1 MTTACNKE
9 ELSENHYKRDLS
21 SGRIR
26 IPNYQRDYAWKDKN
40 FRDLWEDLEEAIE
53 YNKKGQGHFIGTMVV
68 AKNEDNKKL
77 YDIIDGQQRT
87 TTIFM
92 LLHVL
97 ANEQNEKDKQETRK
111 YLYQKGELKLEVA
124 PQNQSFFKALLEA
137 AEKGNISHCEKDAD
151 TEGKQNLFEV
161 LKAILDKVSKLNKEE
176 ANERLEALLE
186 MVLMRLEEPD
196 PGRAIRTFQS
206 VNDRGVPLLLLDKLK
221 SLFIYYSNTFC
232 DGKRG
237 LDQFINDHFGEIFKI
252 FAKIKKS
259 NHISSVGGFDEGDIF
274 RYHAGSQKFDGIEF
288 LGHYE
293 TSTENTYEKLKDE
306 LKEIKKS
313 KLKSFIQSY
322 VSDLKNFYQ
331 AFLDLL
337 SEIDTNP
344 TTLKAMLINTINPL
358 FFNSLIRLKINNELD
373 DEAMKLFAKTDI
385 VFFKAGK
392 KMRTTA
398 YNLIEEYL
406 EKGKEGLKS
415 KMIAQCRNHIESASW
430 NLVNNASNSSC
441 FHYIFFEK
449 NCHEMGLVDLKKLIP
464 GKQFSQQKEHIIPIN
479 LLEQRSNNKIR
490 DLGFENKEDLR
501 AYIDTY
507 GNLISLEKSLNLK
520 ASDKDLYGKDEI
532 YKNSAIAFNR
542 RFNVKGFNKKALI
555 KRNDEMQEWL
565 INTFFK
571 DFAAH

>member
-1 MTTACNKE
+1 MKTTIKE
-9 ELSENHYKRDLS
+9 IFQEEGYS
-21 SGRIR
+21 

-40 FRDLWEDLEEAIE
+40 FRDLWEDLEEAIG
-53 YNKKGQGHFIGTMVV
+53 YNKKGYEHFIGTMVV

-124 PQNQSFFKALLEA
+124 PQNQSFFKTLLEA
-137 AEKGNISHCEKDAD
+137 AEKENISHCEKDAD

-161 LKAILDKVSKLNKEE
+161 LKAILDKVSKLSEE
-176 ANERLEALLE
+176 EVNECLEALLK
-186 MVLMRLEEPD
+186 MVLMRFEEPD

-221 SLFIYYSNTFC
+221 SLLIYYSNTFC

-259 NHISSVGGFDEGDIF
+259 DHISSVGGPKFDEGDIF
-274 RYHAGSQKFDGIEF
+274 RYHAGSQRFDGIEF
-288 LGHYE
+288 LGHYK
-293 TSTENTYEKLKDE
+293 TSTDNIYEKLKAE
-306 LKEIKKS
+306 LKKIKSTKS
-313 KLKSFIQSY
+313 TLESFIQSY

-344 TTLKAMLINTINPL
+344 TTLKVMLINKINPL

-373 DEAMKLFAKTDI
+373 AETLKLFAKTDI
-385 VFFKAGK
+385 VFFKATRDRK
-392 KMRTTA
+392 SAA
-398 YNLIEEYL
+398 YNLINAYL
-406 EKGKEGLKS
+406 EKGKKGLKS
-415 KMIAQCRNHIESASW
+415 EMIAQCRNDIELAFWQS
-430 NLVNNASNSSC
+430 VNNASNSSC
-441 FHYIFFEK
+441 FHYVFFEK
-449 NCHEMGLVDLKKLIP
+449 NCQEMGFADLKKLIP
-464 GKQFSQQKEHIIPIN
+464 GKQFSQEKEHIIPID
-479 LLEQRSNNKIR
+479 LLKQRLYNKIR
-490 DLGFENKEDLR
+490 DLGFEDEKDLE
-501 AYIDTY
+501 AYINTY
-507 GNLISLEKSLNLK
+507 GNLISLEKPLNSK
-520 ASDKDLYGKDEI
+520 GKDKDLYEKDEI
-532 YKNSAIAFNR
+532 YKSSEIPFNR
-542 RFNVKGFNKKALI
+542 HFNVKGFNKKVLI
-555 KRNDEMQEWL
+555 ERNNEMEKWL

-571 DFAAH
+571 DFVAH

>member
-1 MTTACNKE
+1 MKTTLKDVFLE
-9 ELSENHYKRDLS
+9 
-21 SGRIR
+21 SGYS
-26 IPNYQRDYAWKDKN
+26 IPNYQRDYAWKEKN
-40 FRDLWEDLEEAIE
+40 FKDLWEDLEEAIG

-97 ANEQNEKDKQETRK
+97 ASKQNEKDKQETRK

-124 PQNQSFFKALLEA
+124 PQNQSFFKTLLEA
-137 AEKGNISHCEKDAD
+137 AEKGDISHCEKDAD

-161 LKAILDKVSKLNKEE
+161 LKAILDKVSKLSEE
-176 ANERLEALLE
+176 GVNERLEALLK

-206 VNDRGVPLLLLDKLK
+206 VNDRGLPLLLLDKLK
-221 SLFIYYSNTFC
+221 SLLIYYSNTFC

-259 NHISSVGGFDEGDIF
+259 DHISSVGGFDEGDIF
-274 RYHAGSQKFDGIEF
+274 RYHAGSQKFDEIPF

-293 TSTENTYEKLKDE
+293 TSTDNTYEKLKDE
-306 LKEIKKS
+306 LKKIKKS
-313 KLKSFIQSY
+313 TLESFIQSY

-331 AFLDLL
+331 AFFDLL

-344 TTLKAMLINTINPL
+344 TTLKVMLINKINPL

-373 DEAMKLFAKTDI
+373 DETLKLFAKTDI
-385 VFFKAGK
+385 VFFKSSK

-398 YNLIEEYL
+398 YNLIDEYL

-415 KMIAQCRNHIESASW
+415 EMIAQCRNDIGLASL
-430 NLVNNASNSSC
+430 NLVKNAFYSSC

-449 NCHEMGLVDLKKLIP
+449 NCQEMGLADLKKLIP

-490 DLGFENKEDLR
+490 DLGFEGEKDLED
-501 AYIDTY
+501 YIDTY
-507 GNLISLEKSLNLK
+507 GNLISLEKPLNSK
-520 ASDKDLYGKDEI
+520 GKDKDLYEKNEI
-532 YKNSAIAFNR
+532 YKSSKIPFNR
-542 RFNVKGFNKKALI
+542 RFNAKDFNKKVLI
-555 KRNDEMQEWL
+555 TRNNEMREWL
-565 INTFFK
+565 IDTFFK

>member
-1 MTTACNKE
+1 
-9 ELSENHYKRDLS
+9 
-21 SGRIR
+21 
-26 IPNYQRDYAWKDKN
+26 
-40 FRDLWEDLEEAIE
+40 
-53 YNKKGQGHFIGTMVV
+53 MVV

-97 ANEQNEKDKQETRK
+97 ASKQNEKDKQETRK

-124 PQNQSFFKALLEA
+124 PQNQSFFKTLLEA
-137 AEKGNISHCEKDAD
+137 AEKGNISHCEKDVD

-161 LKAILDKVSKLNKEE
+161 LKAILDKVSELSEE
-176 ANERLEALLE
+176 GVNERLEVLLK

-221 SLFIYYSNTFC
+221 SLLIYYSNTFC
-232 DGKRG
+232 DGEKG

-259 NHISSVGGFDEGDIF
+259 NHISSVVGSNFNEGDIF
-274 RYHAGSQKFDGIEF
+274 RYHAGSQRFDGIEF

-293 TSTENTYEKLKDE
+293 ASTDNTYEKLKAE
-306 LKEIKKS
+306 LKKIRSTKS
-313 KLKSFIQSY
+313 TLESFIQSY

-337 SEIDTNP
+337 SEIGTNP
-344 TTLKAMLINTINPL
+344 TTLKVMLINRINPL

-373 DEAMKLFAKTDI
+373 DETLKLFAKTDI
-385 VFFKAGK
+385 VLFKATRYRK
-392 KMRTTA
+392 AAA
-398 YNLIEEYL
+398 YDLINAYL
-406 EKGKEGLKS
+406 KKGKERLKS
-415 KMIAQCRNHIESASW
+415 EMIAQCRNDIGLAFWQS
-430 NLVNNASNSSC
+430 VNNASNSSC
-441 FHYIFFEK
+441 FHYVFFEK
-449 NCHEMGLVDLKKLIP
+449 NCQEMGLADLKKLIP

-479 LLEQRSNNKIR
+479 LLELDNEIEIQK
-490 DLGFENKEDLR
+490 LGFEDKKDLEV
-501 AYIDTY
+501 YIDTY
-507 GNLISLEKSLNLK
+507 GNLISLESPLNPK
-520 ASDKDLYGKDEI
+520 ASDKDLYEKDEI
-532 YKNSAIAFNR
+532 YKSSEIPFNR
-542 RFNVKGFNKKALI
+542 RFNVKGFNKKVLI
-555 KRNDEMQEWL
+555 ERNDEMREWL
-565 INTFFK
+565 IDTFFK

>member
-1 MTTACNKE
+1 MKTTIKE
-9 ELSENHYKRDLS
+9 IFQEEGYS
-21 SGRIR
+21 

-40 FRDLWEDLEEAIE
+40 FRDLWEDLEEAIG
-53 YNKKGQGHFIGTMVV
+53 YNKKGYEHFIGTMVV

-124 PQNQSFFKALLEA
+124 PQNQSFFKTLLEA
-137 AEKGNISHCEKDAD
+137 AEKMNISHCEKDAD
-151 TEGKQNLFEV
+151 TESKQNLFEV
-161 LKAILDKVSKLNKEE
+161 LKAILDKVSKLSEE
-176 ANERLEALLE
+176 EVNERLEALLK

-206 VNDRGVPLLLLDKLK
+206 VNDRGVSLLLLDKLK
-221 SLFIYYSNTFC
+221 SLLIYYSNTFC

-259 NHISSVGGFDEGDIF
+259 DHISSVGGPNFDEGDIF
-274 RYHAGSQKFDGIEF
+274 RYHAGSQRFDGIEF
-288 LGHYE
+288 LGHYRR
-293 TSTENTYEKLKDE
+293 STDNTYEKLKDE
-306 LKEIKKS
+306 LKKIKSTKS
-313 KLKSFIQSY
+313 TLESFIRSY

-344 TTLKAMLINTINPL
+344 TTLKAMLINRINPR

-373 DEAMKLFAKTDI
+373 DETLKLFAKTDI
-385 VFFKAGK
+385 VFFKATRNLNSK
-392 KMRTTA
+392 A
-398 YNLIEEYL
+398 YNLINAYL
-406 EKGKEGLKS
+406 KKGKEGLKS
-415 KMIAQCRNHIESASW
+415 EMIAQCRNDIKDIELASLK
-430 NLVNNASNSSC
+430 LVNNESNSSC
-441 FHYIFFEK
+441 FHYVFFEK
-449 NCHEMGLVDLKKLIP
+449 NCQEMGLADLKKLIP
-464 GKQFSQQKEHIIPIN
+464 GKQFSQEKEHIIPIN
-479 LLEQRSNNKIR
+479 LLELDNEIEIQK
-490 DLGFENKEDLR
+490 LGFEDKKDLEN
-501 AYIDTY
+501 YIDTY
-507 GNLISLEKSLNLK
+507 GNLISLESSLNRK
-520 ASDKDLYGKDEI
+520 ASDKDLYEKDEI
-532 YKNSAIAFNR
+532 YKSSEIPFNR
-542 RFNVKGFNKKALI
+542 RFNVKGFNKKVLI
-555 KRNDEMQEWL
+555 ERNKEMEKWL

>member
-1 MTTACNKE
+1 
-9 ELSENHYKRDLS
+9 
-21 SGRIR
+21 
-26 IPNYQRDYAWKDKN
+26 
-40 FRDLWEDLEEAIE
+40 
-53 YNKKGQGHFIGTMVV
+53 
-68 AKNEDNKKL
+68 
-77 YDIIDGQQRT
+77 
-87 TTIFM
+87 M

-97 ANEQNEKDKQETRK
+97 ANEQNEEDKQETRK
-111 YLYQKGELKLEVA
+111 YLYQKGGLKLEVA

-176 ANERLEALLE
+176 VNERLEVLLE

-196 PGRAIRTFQS
+196 PGIAIRTFQS

-221 SLFIYYSNTFC
+221 SLLIYYSNTFC

-259 NHISSVGGFDEGDIF
+259 DHISSVGNSDEGDIF
-274 RYHAGSQKFDGIEF
+274 RYHAGSQKFDGIKF
-288 LGHYE
+288 LGHYT

-306 LKEIKKS
+306 LKEIRKS

-344 TTLKAMLINTINPL
+344 TTFKVMLINTINPL

-373 DEAMKLFAKTDI
+373 DETLRLFAKTDI

-430 NLVNNASNSSC
+430 NLVKDAPNSSC

-449 NCHEMGLVDLKKLIP
+449 NCHEMSFADLKKLIRE
-464 GKQFSQQKEHIIPIN
+464 KQLSQEKEHIIPIN
-479 LLEQRSNNKIR
+479 LLELDNEIEIQK
-490 DLGFENKEDLR
+490 LGFEDEKDLR
-501 AYIDTY
+501 AYIHTY
-507 GNLISLEKSLNLK
+507 GNLISLEGPLNSQ

-532 YKNSAIAFNR
+532 YKNSAIPFNR
-542 RFNVKGFNKKALI
+542 RFNVKGFNKKTLI
-555 KRNDEMQEWL
+555 ERNDEMQEWL
-565 INTFFK
+565 IDTFFK

>member
-1 MTTACNKE
+1 
-9 ELSENHYKRDLS
+9 
-21 SGRIR
+21 
-26 IPNYQRDYAWKDKN
+26 
-40 FRDLWEDLEEAIE
+40 
-53 YNKKGQGHFIGTMVV
+53 MVV

-137 AEKGNISHCEKDAD
+137 AEKKRNISHCEKDAD

-176 ANERLEALLE
+176 VNERLEALLE

-196 PGRAIRTFQS
+196 PWRAIRTFQS

-221 SLFIYYSNTFC
+221 SLLIYYSNTFC

-259 NHISSVGGFDEGDIF
+259 NHISSVGSSNFDEGDIF

-288 LGHYE
+288 LGHYR
-293 TSTENTYEKLKDE
+293 TSTDNTYEQLKDE
-306 LKEIKKS
+306 LKEIKKSKS

-322 VSDLKNFYQ
+322 VSDLKNFYE

-344 TTLKAMLINTINPL
+344 TTFKVMLINKIDS
-358 FFNSLIRLKINNELD
+358 FFFQ
-373 DEAMKLFAKTDI
+373 FAHPPKDQQRARRWNAETLCQNQYC
-385 VFFKAGK
+385 VF
-392 KMRTTA
+392 
-398 YNLIEEYL
+398 
-406 EKGKEGLKS
+406 
-415 KMIAQCRNHIESASW
+415 QSW
-430 NLVNNASNSSC
+430 
-441 FHYIFFEK
+441 
-449 NCHEMGLVDLKKLIP
+449 
-464 GKQFSQQKEHIIPIN
+464 
-479 LLEQRSNNKIR
+479 
-490 DLGFENKEDLR
+490 
-501 AYIDTY
+501 
-507 GNLISLEKSLNLK
+507 
-520 ASDKDLYGKDEI
+520 
-532 YKNSAIAFNR
+532 
-542 RFNVKGFNKKALI
+542 
-555 KRNDEMQEWL
+555 
-565 INTFFK
+565 
-571 DFAAH
+571 

>member
-1 MTTACNKE
+1 M
-9 ELSENHYKRDLS
+9 
-21 SGRIR
+21 
-26 IPNYQRDYAWKDKN
+26 
-40 FRDLWEDLEEAIE
+40 
-53 YNKKGQGHFIGTMVV
+53 
-68 AKNEDNKKL
+68 
-77 YDIIDGQQRT
+77 
-87 TTIFM
+87 
-92 LLHVL
+92 
-97 ANEQNEKDKQETRK
+97 
-111 YLYQKGELKLEVA
+111 
-124 PQNQSFFKALLEA
+124 
-137 AEKGNISHCEKDAD
+137 
-151 TEGKQNLFEV
+151 
-161 LKAILDKVSKLNKEE
+161 DKVSKLNKEE
-176 ANERLEALLE
+176 VNERLEALLE

-221 SLFIYYSNTFC
+221 SLLIYYSNTFC

-259 NHISSVGGFDEGDIF
+259 NHISSVGDFDEGDIF
-274 RYHAGSQKFDGIEF
+274 RYHAGSQRFDGIEF

-293 TSTENTYEKLKDE
+293 LSTDKTYEKLKDE

-313 KLKSFIQSY
+313 KLKSFIRSY

-344 TTLKAMLINTINPL
+344 TTLKVMLINTINPL

-373 DEAMKLFAKTDI
+373 NETLKLFAKTDI
-385 VFFKAGK
+385 VFFKVGK

-398 YNLIEEYL
+398 YNLIEEYF

-415 KMIAQCRNHIESASW
+415 KMIAQCRNHIEQTSW
-430 NLVNNASNSSC
+430 KLVKDAPNPSC

-449 NCHEMGLVDLKKLIP
+449 NCQEMGLADLKKLIP
-464 GKQFSQQKEHIIPIN
+464 GKQLSQDIEHIIPIN
-479 LLEQRSNNKIR
+479 LGEQRFSNKGR
-490 DLGFENKEDLR
+490 DLGFEDKEDLR
-501 AYIDTY
+501 AYINTY

-532 YKNSAIAFNR
+532 YKESRIPFNR

-555 KRNDEMQEWL
+555 ARNGEMREWL

-571 DFAAH
+571 DFAVH

>member
-1 MTTACNKE
+1 MKTTIKE
-9 ELSENHYKRDLS
+9 IFLEEGYS
-21 SGRIR
+21 
-26 IPNYQRDYAWKDKN
+26 IPNYQRDYAWKEKN
-40 FRDLWEDLEEAIE
+40 FKDLWEDLEEAIE

-97 ANEQNEKDKQETRK
+97 ANKQNEKDKQETRK

-124 PQNQSFFKALLEA
+124 PQNQSFFKTLLEA
-137 AEKGNISHCEKDAD
+137 AEKENISHCEKDAD

-176 ANERLEALLE
+176 ANERLEALLK

-221 SLFIYYSNTFC
+221 SLLIYYSNTFC

-259 NHISSVGGFDEGDIF
+259 DHISSVGGFDEGDIF
-274 RYHAGSQKFDGIEF
+274 RYHAGSQRFDGIEF
-288 LGHYE
+288 LGHYA
-293 TSTENTYEKLKDE
+293 TSTEDTYEKLKDE

-313 KLKSFIQSY
+313 KLKSFIRSY

-337 SEIDTNP
+337 SEIDTSP
-344 TTLKAMLINTINPL
+344 TTFKVMLINTIKPL

-373 DEAMKLFAKTDI
+373 NETLKLFAKTDI
-385 VFFKAGK
+385 VFFKATRFLASK
-392 KMRTTA
+392 A
-398 YNLIEEYL
+398 YNLINAYL
-406 EKGKEGLKS
+406 KKGKEGLKS
-415 KMIAQCRNHIESASW
+415 EMIAQCRNDIGLASLK
-430 NLVNNASNSSC
+430 LVNNESNLSC
-441 FHYIFFEK
+441 FHYVFFEK
-449 NCHEMGLVDLKKLIP
+449 NCQEMGLADLKKLIP
-464 GKQFSQQKEHIIPIN
+464 GKQFSQEKEHIIPIN
-479 LLEQRSNNKIR
+479 LLELDNEIEIQK
-490 DLGFENKEDLR
+490 LGFEDKKDLEN
-501 AYIDTY
+501 YIDTY
-507 GNLISLEKSLNLK
+507 GNLTFLEKPLNSK
-520 ASDKDLYGKDEI
+520 ASDKDLYGKDAI
-532 YKNSAIAFNR
+532 YKESRIPFNR
-542 RFNVKGFNKKALI
+542 RFNVKGFNKKVLI
-555 KRNDEMQEWL
+555 KRNDEMREWL

-571 DFAAH
+571 DFATH

>member
-1 MTTACNKE
+1 
-9 ELSENHYKRDLS
+9 
-21 SGRIR
+21 
-26 IPNYQRDYAWKDKN
+26 
-40 FRDLWEDLEEAIE
+40 
-53 YNKKGQGHFIGTMVV
+53 MVV

-161 LKAILDKVSKLNKEE
+161 LKAILDKVSKLNEE
-176 ANERLEALLE
+176 EVNERLEVLLE
-186 MVLMRLEEPD
+186 MVLMRFEEPD
-196 PGRAIRTFQS
+196 LGRAIRTFQS

-221 SLFIYYSNTFC
+221 SLLIYYSNTFC
-232 DGKRG
+232 DGKMG

-259 NHISSVGGFDEGDIF
+259 NHISSVGGSDEGDIF
-274 RYHAGSQKFDGIEF
+274 RYHAGSQKFDEIDF
-288 LGHYE
+288 LGHYRA
-293 TSTENTYEKLKDE
+293 STEDTYEQLKDKLKG
-306 LKEIKKS
+306 IKKS
-313 KLKSFIQSY
+313 ESKLKGFIQSY

-344 TTLKAMLINTINPL
+344 TTFKAMLINKINPF

-373 DEAMKLFAKTDI
+373 DETMRLFAKTDI
-385 VFFKAGK
+385 VFFKVGRD
-392 KMRTTA
+392 MRATA
-398 YNLIEEYL
+398 CNLINEYL
-406 EKGKEGLKS
+406 QKGKEGLKS
-415 KMIAQCRNHIESASW
+415 KMIAQCRNDIEIESASW
-430 NLVNNASNSSC
+430 ELVKNAFNSPC
-441 FHYIFFEK
+441 FHYVFFEK
-449 NCHEMGLVDLKKLIP
+449 NCQEMGLVDLKKLIRE
-464 GKQFSQQKEHIIPIN
+464 KQFSQQKEHIIPNN
-479 LLEQRSNNKIR
+479 LLELDNEIEIQK
-490 DLGFENKEDLR
+490 LGFEDKEDLR
-501 AYIDTY
+501 AYINTY
-507 GNLISLEKSLNLK
+507 GNLISLENSLNRE

-532 YKNSAIAFNR
+532 YKESRIPFNR
-542 RFNVKGFNKKALI
+542 RFNVKGFNKEALI
-555 KRNDEMQEWL
+555 KRNDEMREWL

-571 DFAAH
+571 DFATH

>member
-1 MTTACNKE
+1 MKTTIKE
-9 ELSENHYKRDLS
+9 IFQAEGYS
-21 SGRIR
+21 

-40 FRDLWEDLEEAIE
+40 FWDLWEDLKEAIE

-97 ANEQNEKDKQETRK
+97 ANKQNEKDKQETRK
-111 YLYQKGELKLEVA
+111 YLYQKGGLKLEVA
-124 PQNQSFFKALLEA
+124 PQNQSFLKTLLEA

-161 LKAILDKVSKLNKEE
+161 LKAILDKVSKLSEE
-176 ANERLEALLE
+176 EVNERLEVLLE

-206 VNDRGVPLLLLDKLK
+206 VNDRGVSLLLLDKLK
-221 SLFIYYSNTFC
+221 SLLIYYSNTFC

-274 RYHAGSQKFDGIEF
+274 RYHAGSQRFDGIEF
-288 LGHYE
+288 LGHYA
-293 TSTENTYEKLKDE
+293 TSTEDTYEKLKDE

-313 KLKSFIQSY
+313 KLENFIQSY

-344 TTLKAMLINTINPL
+344 TTLKVMLINKINPR

-373 DEAMKLFAKTDI
+373 DETLRLFAKTDI
-385 VFFKAGK
+385 VLFKAGRDMK
-392 KMRTTA
+392 SAA
-398 YNLIEEYL
+398 YNLINAYL
-406 EKGKEGLKS
+406 KKGKERLKS
-415 KMIAQCRNHIESASW
+415 EMIAQCRNDIEQASLK
-430 NLVNNASNSSC
+430 LVKNASNSSC

-449 NCHEMGLVDLKKLIP
+449 NCQEMGLADLKKLIP
-464 GKQFSQQKEHIIPIN
+464 RKQFSQEKEHIIPIN
-479 LLEQRSNNKIR
+479 LLELDNEIEIQK
-490 DLGFENKEDLR
+490 LGFEDEKDLE

-507 GNLISLEKSLNLK
+507 GNLISLESPLNSK
-520 ASDKDLYGKDEI
+520 AKDKDLYEKDEI
-532 YKNSAIAFNR
+532 YKSSEIPFNR
-542 RFNVKGFNKKALI
+542 RFNVKGFNKKVLI
-555 KRNDEMQEWL
+555 ERNNAMREWL
-565 INTFFK
+565 IDTFFK
-571 DFAAH
+571 DFATH

>member
-1 MTTACNKE
+1 MKTTIEEIFQKE
-9 ELSENHYKRDLS
+9 GYN
-21 SGRIR
+21 

-40 FRDLWEDLEEAIE
+40 FWDLWEDLEEAIE

-111 YLYQKGELKLEVA
+111 YLCQKGELKLEVA
-124 PQNQSFFKALLEA
+124 PQNQSFFKTLLEA

-151 TEGKQNLFEV
+151 TEGKQNLFKV
-161 LKAILDKVSKLNKEE
+161 LKAILDEVSKLSEEE

-221 SLFIYYSNTFC
+221 SLLIYYSNTFC

-259 NHISSVGGFDEGDIF
+259 DHISSVGGFDEGDIF
-274 RYHAGSQKFDGIEF
+274 RYHAGSQRFDGIEF
-288 LGHYE
+288 LGHYA
-293 TSTENTYEKLKDE
+293 TSTENTYEQLKDKLKE
-306 LKEIKKS
+306 VRKS

-331 AFLDLL
+331 AFFDLL

-373 DEAMKLFAKTDI
+373 DETLRLFAKTDI

-392 KMRTTA
+392 KMKTTA
-398 YNLIEEYL
+398 YNLIEEYF
-406 EKGKEGLKS
+406 EKGKERLKS
-415 KMIAQCRNHIESASW
+415 KMIAQCRNYIELASREF
-430 NLVNNASNSSC
+430 VNNASNSSC
-441 FHYIFFEK
+441 FHYVFFEK
-449 NCHEMGLVDLKKLIP
+449 NCQEMGLADLKKLIP

-479 LLEQRSNNKIR
+479 LVEQRFSNKSR
-490 DLGFENKEDLR
+490 DLGFEDKTDLG
-501 AYIDTY
+501 AYINIY

-520 ASDKDLYGKDEI
+520 ASDKDLYGKDAI
-532 YKNSAIAFNR
+532 YKESRIPFNR
-542 RFNVKGFNKKALI
+542 RFNVKGFNKKVLI
-555 KRNDEMQEWL
+555 KRNDEMREWL
-565 INTFFK
+565 IDTFFK

>member
-1 MTTACNKE
+1 
-9 ELSENHYKRDLS
+9 
-21 SGRIR
+21 
-26 IPNYQRDYAWKDKN
+26 
-40 FRDLWEDLEEAIE
+40 
-53 YNKKGQGHFIGTMVV
+53 MVV

-176 ANERLEALLE
+176 VNERLETLLE
-186 MVLMRLEEPD
+186 MVLMRFEEPD
-196 PGRAIRTFQS
+196 PGRAIRIFQS

-221 SLFIYYSNTFC
+221 SLLIYYSNTFC
-232 DGKRG
+232 NGKMG

-259 NHISSVGGFDEGDIF
+259 NHISSVGGSDEGDIF
-274 RYHAGSQKFDGIEF
+274 RYHAGSQKFAEIDF
-288 LGHYE
+288 LGYYK
-293 TSTENTYEKLKDE
+293 TSTDNTYEQLKDE
-306 LKEIKKS
+306 LKEIKKSKS

-344 TTLKAMLINTINPL
+344 TTFKAMLINKINPL

-373 DEAMKLFAKTDI
+373 DETLRLFAKTDI
-385 VFFKAGK
+385 LLFKVGRE
-392 KMRTTA
+392 MRANA
-398 YNLIEEYL
+398 YNLINEYL
-406 EKGKEGLKS
+406 QKGKEGLKS
-415 KMIAQCRNHIESASW
+415 KMIAQCRNDIEIESASW
-430 NLVNNASNSSC
+430 ELVKNAFNSPC
-441 FHYIFFEK
+441 FHYVFFEK
-449 NCHEMGLVDLKKLIP
+449 NCQEMGLVDLKKLIRE
-464 GKQFSQQKEHIIPIN
+464 KQFSQQKEHIIPNN
-479 LLEQRSNNKIR
+479 LLKLDNEIEIQK
-490 DLGFENKEDLR
+490 LGFEDKEDLR
-501 AYIDTY
+501 AYINTY
-507 GNLISLEKSLNLK
+507 GNLISLENSLNRE

-532 YKNSAIAFNR
+532 YKESRIPFNR

-555 KRNDEMQEWL
+555 ARNDEMREWL

-571 DFAAH
+571 DFATH

>member
-1 MTTACNKE
+1 
-9 ELSENHYKRDLS
+9 
-21 SGRIR
+21 
-26 IPNYQRDYAWKDKN
+26 
-40 FRDLWEDLEEAIE
+40 
-53 YNKKGQGHFIGTMVV
+53 MVV
-68 AKNEDNKKL
+68 AKNDKKL

-97 ANEQNEKDKQETRK
+97 ANKQNEEDKQKTRK

-151 TEGKQNLFEV
+151 TEGKQNFFEV

-176 ANERLEALLE
+176 VNERLEALLE

-221 SLFIYYSNTFC
+221 SLLIYYSNTFC

-259 NHISSVGGFDEGDIF
+259 NHISSVGGSNFDEGDIF
-274 RYHAGSQKFDGIEF
+274 RYHAGSQRFDGIDF
-288 LGHYE
+288 LGHYKA
-293 TSTENTYEKLKDE
+293 STEDTYEQLKDE
-306 LKEIKKS
+306 LKKIKNKNN

-337 SEIDTNP
+337 IEIDTNK
-344 TTLKAMLINTINPL
+344 TTFKVMLINTINPL

-373 DEAMKLFAKTDI
+373 DEMLRLFAKTDI
-385 VFFKAGK
+385 LLHKVGNEEAKP
-392 KMRTTA
+392 
-398 YNLIEEYL
+398 YNLIYEYL

-415 KMIAQCRNHIESASW
+415 KMIAQCRNYIEFASW
-430 NLVNNASNSSC
+430 NLVNNAYKSKT

-449 NCHEMGLVDLKKLIP
+449 NCQEMGLDALKKLIP
-464 GKQFSQQKEHIIPIN
+464 GKQFSQEKEHIIPIN
-479 LLEQRSNNKIR
+479 LIEQRLYSKIK
-490 DLGFENKEDLR
+490 DLGFEGKKDLED
-501 AYIDTY
+501 YIDTY
-507 GNLISLEKSLNLK
+507 GNFISLEKSLNHK

-532 YKNSAIAFNR
+532 YKKSAIPFNR
-542 RFNVKGFNKKALI
+542 RFDTKNFNKEALK
-555 KRNDEMQEWL
+555 KRNDEMREWL
-565 INTFFK
+565 KNTFFK

>member
-1 MTTACNKE
+1 MKTTIKE
-9 ELSENHYKRDLS
+9 IFQAEGYS
-21 SGRIR
+21 
-26 IPNYQRDYAWKDKN
+26 IPNYQRGYAWKDKN
-40 FRDLWEDLEEAIE
+40 FWDLWEDLEEAIE
-53 YNKKGQGHFIGTMVV
+53 YNKKGHRHFIGTMVV
-68 AKNEDNKKL
+68 AKNEDNKNL

-97 ANEQNEKDKQETRK
+97 ASKQNEKDKREIRK

-124 PQNQSFFKALLEA
+124 PQNQSFFKTLLEA
-137 AEKGNISHCEKDAD
+137 AEKGDISHCEKDAD

-161 LKAILDKVSKLNKEE
+161 LKAILDKVSKLSEE
-176 ANERLEALLE
+176 GVNERLETLLK

-221 SLFIYYSNTFC
+221 SLLIYYSNTFC

-259 NHISSVGGFDEGDIF
+259 DHISSVGGSNFDEGDIF
-274 RYHAGSQKFDGIEF
+274 RYHAGSQRFDGIEF

-293 TSTENTYEKLKDE
+293 ASTDKTYEKLKDE
-306 LKEIKKS
+306 LKKIKKS
-313 KLKSFIQSY
+313 KLESFIQSY

-344 TTLKAMLINTINPL
+344 TTLKAMLINKINPR

-373 DEAMKLFAKTDI
+373 DETLKLFAKTDI
-385 VFFKAGK
+385 VFFKATRFLASK
-392 KMRTTA
+392 A
-398 YNLIEEYL
+398 YNLINAYL
-406 EKGKEGLKS
+406 KKGKEGLKS
-415 KMIAQCRNHIESASW
+415 EMIAQCRNDIGMASLK
-430 NLVNNASNSSC
+430 LVNNAPNPSC
-441 FHYIFFEK
+441 FHYVFFEK
-449 NCHEMGLVDLKKLIP
+449 NCQEMGLADLKKLIP
-464 GKQFSQQKEHIIPIN
+464 GKQFSQDIEHIIPIN
-479 LLEQRSNNKIR
+479 LLELDNEIEIQK
-490 DLGFENKEDLR
+490 LGFEDKKDLE
-501 AYIDTY
+501 AYIYTY
-507 GNLISLEKSLNLK
+507 GNLISLESPLNRN
-520 ASDKDLYGKDEI
+520 ASDKDLYEKDEI
-532 YKNSAIAFNR
+532 YKSSEVPFNR

-555 KRNDEMQEWL
+555 TRNDEMREWL
-565 INTFFK
+565 IDTFFK
-571 DFAAH
+571 DFATH

>member
-1 MTTACNKE
+1 
-9 ELSENHYKRDLS
+9 
-21 SGRIR
+21 
-26 IPNYQRDYAWKDKN
+26 
-40 FRDLWEDLEEAIE
+40 
-53 YNKKGQGHFIGTMVV
+53 
-68 AKNEDNKKL
+68 
-77 YDIIDGQQRT
+77 
-87 TTIFM
+87 M

-176 ANERLEALLE
+176 VNERLEALLE
-186 MVLMRLEEPD
+186 MVLMRFEEPD
-196 PGRAIRTFQS
+196 PRRAIRTFQS

-221 SLFIYYSNTFC
+221 SLLIYYSNTFC

-259 NHISSVGGFDEGDIF
+259 NHISSVGGSNFDEGDIF
-274 RYHAGSQKFDGIEF
+274 RYHVGSQRFDGIEF
-288 LGHYE
+288 LGHYR
-293 TSTENTYEKLKDE
+293 TSTDNTYEQLKDE
-306 LKEIKKS
+306 LKKVKKDE
-313 KLKSFIQSY
+313 LENFIQSY

-331 AFLDLL
+331 AFFDLL

-344 TTLKAMLINTINPL
+344 TTFKAMLINKINPF

-373 DEAMKLFAKTDI
+373 DETLRLFAKTNILLSKDRGEG
-385 VFFKAGK
+385 VSSV
-392 KMRTTA
+392 A
-398 YNLIEEYL
+398 YNLINEYL
-406 EKGKEGLKS
+406 QKGKERLKS
-415 KMIAQCRNHIESASW
+415 KMIVQCRNYIEQASW
-430 NLVNNASNSSC
+430 KLVKNAFNSSC

-449 NCHEMGLVDLKKLIP
+449 NCQEMGLADLKKLIRE
-464 GKQFSQQKEHIIPIN
+464 KQFSQEKEHIIPIN
-479 LLEQRSNNKIR
+479 LLKLDNEIEIQK
-490 DLGFENKEDLR
+490 LGFEGKTDLED
-501 AYIDTY
+501 YINTY

-532 YKNSAIAFNR
+532 YKNSEIPFNR
-542 RFNVKGFNKKALI
+542 HFNVKGFNKK
-555 KRNDEMQEWL
+555 E
-565 INTFFK
+565 
-571 DFAAH
+571 